1 MKIRRLIAVML
12 MTVLFCTACGQKEEV
27 VTNSTNEDVTADA
40 STEVST
46 ADSVDETEEIQE
58 QEESVDEADQVENEE
73 IEYEEVIGDTDET
86 EYEEV
91 IGDTDANYGEIT
103 MNDIVP
109 SELGVVIPM
118 METDPTGNIQYL
130 TLDDIGLNS
139 LSILFPLQY
148 YVTAQTQFGTEILDV
163 DSGTSFRT
171 YAYVDNYEY
180 REKAKYETHDYG
192 KYIVQLDIKGDDMQ
206 VIASIFNI
214 ENGTR
219 LVITTVGHMESETG
233 IATIAEYKEAYIADL
248 LAQVEAAAN

>member
-1 MKIRRLIAVML
+1 MKRRIVTAICCITL
-12 MTVLFCTACGQKEEV
+12 CTSLLACGQKEAV
-27 VTNSTNEDVTADA
+27 SSSTNENVAADK

-46 ADSVDETEEIQE
+46 ADSVDETEKIQE
-58 QEESVDEADQVENEE
+58 QEESVDEADEVEDDEIEYEEVIGDVDE
-73 IEYEEVIGDTDET
+73 IEYEEVIGDTD
-86 EYEEV
+86 
-91 IGDTDANYGEIT
+91 ASFGEIT
-103 MNDIVP
+103 MAEIVP

-118 METDPTGNIQYL
+118 METDPTGNIEYL
-130 TLDDIGLNS
+130 TLDDVGLRS
-139 LSILFPLQY
+139 LSILFPLQH

-192 KYIVQLDIKGDDMQ
+192 KYIVQLDVKGNDMQ
-206 VIASIFNI
+206 VIASIFNM

-248 LAQVEAAAN
+248 LAQVEAASK